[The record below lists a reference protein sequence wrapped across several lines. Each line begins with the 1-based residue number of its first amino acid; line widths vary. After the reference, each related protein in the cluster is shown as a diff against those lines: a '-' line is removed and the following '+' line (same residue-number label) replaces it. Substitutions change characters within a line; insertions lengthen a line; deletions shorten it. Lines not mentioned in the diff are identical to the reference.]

1 MTGSPLPERLEELI
15 AGYALGNLSSEEAE
29 ELRLLFAQHPELR
42 TEVDRLQEVLE
53 LMPYALNE
61 VTPPPG
67 LRSVIIE
74 AASAETRHNSV
85 VLRSR
90 QSWREI
96 AVAVAAG
103 LVLVVLD
110 DYLLRQQLSTTQAQV
125 ARQKDVISMLQ
136 NSATHL
142 VSLKGMDIASAA
154 SGSIVV
160 TPGEPN
166 IVLILQNLPVLPR
179 GKFYQLWAVVDGEK
193 MPSGQF
199 SASQKGTVFVKL
211 STPTTFEVEALVV
224 TIETSP
230 SPKRPIGPM
239 VMTSTS

>member
-1 MTGSPLPERLEELI
+1 MTAPLLPERLEELI
-15 AGYALGNLSSEEAE
+15 AGYALGNLNSEEAA
-29 ELRLLFAQHPELR
+29 ELRLLLAEHPELS

-61 VTPPPG
+61 VTPPPQ
-67 LRSVIIE
+67 LRSVIVA
-74 AASAETRHNSV
+74 AASVETRDR
-85 VLRSR
+85 LTAARSH
-90 QSWREI
+90 QQWRKI

-103 LVLVVLD
+103 LFLVVLD
-110 DYLLRQQLSTTQAQV
+110 NYFLRQQLNTTQAQV
-125 ARQKDVISMLQ
+125 ARQKDVITMLQ

-142 VSLKGMDIASAA
+142 VSLKGMDMASAA

-179 GKFYQLWAVVDGEK
+179 GQFYQLWAVINGEK

-199 SASQKGTVFVKL
+199 NASQKGTVFVKL
-211 STPTTFEVEALVV
+211 STPTTFKVKALVV